1 MNNGQNI
8 PQGYKKTTIGFIP
21 QGWEIKRL
29 KTIVTPIKTFSYSR
43 DKLSDNV
50 QTLIYIHYGDIHK
63 SGEKYSVNLNVDRL
77 PYLMDGI
84 LSENQISANDF
95 PKLQSGDI
103 LLPDASEDYDGIGHA
118 WELQN
123 VGQQNVIGGLHTIAI
138 RPNPQ
143 FVLLGYGS
151 LMFYSWPVSKALK
164 RIAQGTKVY
173 SISFNLIDNIKI
185 LLPPLK
191 EQQKIAEVL
200 GTWDKAIE
208 KQTQL
213 IKKLELRKKGLMQ
226 QLLTGKKRLPGFNG
240 EWRKVKLGKLFI
252 ERNEINKANLPLLS
266 ITADRGVIFQSESEK
281 RDISNDDKSK
291 YKHICPNDIGYN
303 TMRMWQGRC
312 ALSSLEGIVSPAYTI
327 ITPNKDINPYYMEML
342 FKQPFTIYC
351 FWTHSQGLV
360 NDTLNCKFPDFSQ
373 IKVTIPNFEEQN
385 AISQFFKGIN
395 HEIELC
401 TQKLNS
407 LLLQKK
413 GLMQVLL
420 TGKKRVI

>member
-1 MNNGQNI
+1 M
-8 PQGYKKTTIGFIP
+8 PQGYKMTSLGVIP
-21 QGWEIKRL
+21 QDWEEKKLGDIAEINPRNGEITSQFVTFLTMSDISEHGGIIKENIIPNISLKPGFTSFKKGDIIIAKITPCFENGKGALLDNITEEYGFGSTEFHVIRSRQCNHFIYFHTISYAFRKRL
-29 KTIVTPIKTFSYSR
+29 ESQMTGSAGQKRVPADSVSSY
-43 DKLSDNV
+43 KL
-50 QTLIYIHYGDIHK
+50 
-63 SGEKYSVNLNVDRL
+63 
-77 PYLMDGI
+77 
-84 LSENQISANDF
+84 
-95 PKLQSGDI
+95 
-103 LLPDASEDYDGIGHA
+103 
-118 WELQN
+118 
-123 VGQQNVIGGLHTIAI
+123 
-138 RPNPQ
+138 
-143 FVLLGYGS
+143 
-151 LMFYSWPVSKALK
+151 PV
-164 RIAQGTKVY
+164 
-173 SISFNLIDNIKI
+173 
-185 LLPPLK
+185 PPLP

>member
-1 MNNGQNI
+1 MKTNETTPI
-8 PQGYKKTTIGFIP
+8 PQGYKATPLGIIP
-21 QGWEIKRL
+21 QEWEVIFLGDLLSRCANGL
-29 KTIVTPIKTFSYSR
+29 TYDVSVTSGIPVTRIETISMGEINYMKVG
-43 DKLSDNV
+43 
-50 QTLIYIHYGDIHK
+50 YIPDG
-63 SGEKYSVNLNVDRL
+63 SGYE
-77 PYLMDGI
+77 PFLM
-84 LSENQISANDF
+84 
-95 PKLQSGDI
+95 KKGDI
-103 LLPDASEDYDGIGHA
+103 LYSHINSLSQIGKVAYYNGDQKIYHGMNLLLLRANNCLDKQYLYYILLTEHMRHVAQVIAKPAVNQASISISD
-118 WELQN
+118 
-123 VGQQNVIGGLHTIAI
+123 
-138 RPNPQ
+138 
-143 FVLLGYGS
+143 
-151 LMFYSWPVSKALK
+151 LK
-164 RIAQGTKVY
+164 RVKLPV
-173 SISFNLIDNIKI
+173 
-185 LLPPLK
+185 PPLV

-200 GTWDKAIE
+200 STWDTAIE

-226 QLLTGKKRLPGFNG
+226 HLLTGKKRLPGFSG

-252 ERNEINKANLPLLS
+252 ERNEINKAHLPLLS
-266 ITADRGVIFQSESEK
+266 ITADRGVIFQSESDK

-327 ITPNKDINPYYMEML
+327 ITPNKDINPYFMEML

-407 LLLQKK
+407 LLQQKK

-420 TGKKRVI
+420 TGKKRINI